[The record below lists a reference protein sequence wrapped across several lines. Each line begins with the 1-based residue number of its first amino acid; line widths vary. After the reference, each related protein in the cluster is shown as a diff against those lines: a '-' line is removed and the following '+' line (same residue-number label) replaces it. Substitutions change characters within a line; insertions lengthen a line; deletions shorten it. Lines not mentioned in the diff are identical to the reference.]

1 MKYEKWQHQTA
12 LFLGSQTISLFGSSL
27 VQYAIFW
34 YLTLETQSGVI
45 MTLSTIFGFLPTFFI
60 SPFAGVWAD
69 RYNRKRLIVLSD
81 GIIAL
86 STLVLI
92 LLFLAK
98 QRSIWILLATSAIRA
113 LGAGIQM
120 PAVGAILPQIAPE
133 KELTRINGLNGSI
146 QAVVMLVSPMI
157 SGALYQFAPMEG
169 IFLIDIVTAA
179 LAIAILVFFLKVPTH
194 EKASQEQVSNY
205 LQDMKLGFSY
215 IQNHTFIKRLFL
227 YFSLAFFMAAP
238 VSFLSPLQV
247 ARSFGDDVWRLT
259 AIEIA
264 FSIGMIGGGLW
275 IASWGGFKNRIHS
288 IAFAIGA
295 LGLCTFGMG
304 AYVAAVVAGAVGM
317 SLGIVLGVGRGGSGN
332 VEIRGAPLVLNVFG
346 LVGLVIPLLNA
357 PSMTLLQEK
366 VEEDFLGR
374 VFGVQSMVA
383 SAMMP
388 LGMLVFG
395 PLADRMAIEI
405 LMAVSG
411 VLLMVVAFFAIRDRV
426 LLEAGKP
433 EPSDTGKES
442 N

>member
-1 MKYEKWQHQTA
+1 MIKQMKYEKWQRQTA

-81 GIIAL
+81 GITAL
-86 STLVLI
+86 STLVLV
-92 LLFLAK
+92 LLFLAG

-113 LGAGIQM
+113 VGAGIQM
-120 PAVGAILPQIAPE
+120 PAVGAILPQIVPE

-169 IFLIDIVTAA
+169 IFMIDIVTAA
-179 LAIAILVFFLKVPTH
+179 LAIAIMVFLLKVPTH

-205 LQDMKLGFSY
+205 LEDMKLGFSY
-215 IQNHTFIKRLFL
+215 IQNHAFIKRLFL

-247 ARSFGDDVWRLT
+247 ARSFGEDVWRLT

-295 LGLCTFGMG
+295 MGLCTFGMG
-304 AYVAAVVAGAVGM
+304 VIPNFWIYLFLM
-317 SLGIVLGVGRGGSGN
+317 
-332 VEIRGAPLVLNVFG
+332 G

-374 VFGVQSMVA
+374 VFGVQSMV
-383 SAMMP
+383 SSSMMP
-388 LGMLVFG
+388 LGMLIFG

-411 VLLMVVAFFAIRDRV
+411 VFLMVVAFFAIRDRV

-433 EPSDTGKES
+433 EPSDIE
-442 N
+442 

>member
-1 MKYEKWQHQTA
+1 MINKMKYEKWQRQTA

-34 YLTLETQSGVI
+34 YLTLETKSGVI

-81 GIIAL
+81 GITAL
-86 STLVLI
+86 STLVLV
-92 LLFLAK
+92 LLFLAG

-113 LGAGIQM
+113 VGAGIQM
-120 PAVGAILPQIAPE
+120 PAVGAILPQIVLE

-194 EKASQEQVSNY
+194 AKASHEQVSNY
-205 LQDMKLGFSY
+205 LQDMKLGFRY
-215 IQNHTFIKRLFL
+215 IQNHAFIKRLFL
-227 YFSLAFFMAAP
+227 YFSLAFLMAAP

-247 ARSFGDDVWRLT
+247 ARSFGEDVWRLT

-295 LGLCTFGMG
+295 MGLCTFGMG
-304 AYVAAVVAGAVGM
+304 VIPNFWIYLFLM
-317 SLGIVLGVGRGGSGN
+317 
-332 VEIRGAPLVLNVFG
+332 G

-374 VFGVQSMVA
+374 VFGVQSMV
-383 SAMMP
+383 SSSMMP
-388 LGMLVFG
+388 LGMLIFG

-411 VLLMVVAFFAIRDRV
+411 VFLMVVAFFAIRDRV

-433 EPSDTGKES
+433 EPSDGE
-442 N
+442 

>member
-1 MKYEKWQHQTA
+1 MKYEKWQRQTA

-81 GIIAL
+81 GITAL
-86 STLVLI
+86 STLVLV
-92 LLFLAK
+92 LLFLAG

-113 LGAGIQM
+113 IGAGIQM
-120 PAVGAILPQIAPE
+120 PAVGAILPQIVPE

-169 IFLIDIVTAA
+169 IFMIDIVTAA
-179 LAIAILVFFLKVPTH
+179 LAIAIMVFLLKVPTH

-205 LQDMKLGFSY
+205 LQDMKLGFRY
-215 IQNHTFIKRLFL
+215 IQNHAFIKRLFL

-288 IAFAIGA
+288 IAAAIA
-295 LGLCTFGMG
+295 VMGLCTFGMG
-304 AYVAAVVAGAVGM
+304 VIPNFWIYLFLM
-317 SLGIVLGVGRGGSGN
+317 
-332 VEIRGAPLVLNVFG
+332 G
-346 LVGLVIPLLNA
+346 LVGLFIPLLNA

-395 PLADRMAIEI
+395 PLADRIAIEI

-411 VLLMVVAFFAIRDRV
+411 LFLMVVAFFAIRDRV

>member
-1 MKYEKWQHQTA
+1 MFKNRKYEKWQRQTA

-81 GIIAL
+81 GITAL
-86 STLVLI
+86 STLVLV
-92 LLFLAK
+92 LLFLAG

-113 LGAGIQM
+113 VGAGIQM
-120 PAVGAILPQIAPE
+120 PSVGAILPQIVPE

-179 LAIAILVFFLKVPTH
+179 LAIAILVFLLKVPTH
-194 EKASQEQVSNY
+194 EKASQEQVSDY
-205 LQDMKLGFSY
+205 WQDMKLGFRY

-247 ARSFGDDVWRLT
+247 ARSFGEDVWRLT

-275 IASWGGFKNRIHS
+275 IASWGGFRNRIHS
-288 IAFAIGA
+288 VAAAIAVM
-295 LGLCTFGMG
+295 GLCTFGMG
-304 AYVAAVVAGAVGM
+304 VIPDFWIYLFLM
-317 SLGIVLGVGRGGSGN
+317 
-332 VEIRGAPLVLNVFG
+332 G

-383 SAMMP
+383 SSMMP

-405 LMAVSG
+405 LMAISG

-426 LLEAGKP
+426 LLEAGRP
-433 EPSDTGKES
+433 DASNTGKE
-442 N
+442 

>member
-1 MKYEKWQHQTA
+1 MKYEKWQRQTA

-81 GIIAL
+81 GITAL
-86 STLVLI
+86 STLVLV
-92 LLFLAK
+92 LLFLAG

-113 LGAGIQM
+113 IGAGIQM
-120 PAVGAILPQIAPE
+120 PAVGAILPQIVPE

-169 IFLIDIVTAA
+169 IFMIDIVTAA
-179 LAIAILVFFLKVPTH
+179 LAIAIMVFLLKVPTH

-205 LQDMKLGFSY
+205 LQDMKLGFRY
-215 IQNHTFIKRLFL
+215 IQNHAFIKRLFL

-238 VSFLSPLQV
+238 VSFLSPLPV
-247 ARSFGDDVWRLT
+247 ARSVVEDVWRWT

-264 FSIGMIGGGLW
+264 FSLGMIGGGLW

-295 LGLCTFGMG
+295 MGLCTFGMG
-304 AYVAAVVAGAVGM
+304 VIPNFWIYLFLM
-317 SLGIVLGVGRGGSGN
+317 
-332 VEIRGAPLVLNVFG
+332 G

-383 SAMMP
+383 SSMMP
-388 LGMLVFG
+388 LGMLIFG

-411 VLLMVVAFFAIRDRV
+411 VFLMVVAFFAIRDRV

-433 EPSDTGKES
+433 EPSDTGKE
-442 N
+442 

>member
-1 MKYEKWQHQTA
+1 MIKQIKYEKWQRQTA

-86 STLVLI
+86 STLVLV
-92 LLFLAK
+92 LLFLAG

-120 PAVGAILPQIAPE
+120 PAVGAILPQIVPE

-215 IQNHTFIKRLFL
+215 IQNHTFITRLFL
-227 YFSLAFFMAAP
+227 YFFFFFFMAAP

-264 FSIGMIGGGLW
+264 FSIGMISGGLW

-288 IAFAIGA
+288 IAAAIA
-295 LGLCTFGMG
+295 VMGLCSFGMG
-304 AYVAAVVAGAVGM
+304 VIPNFWIYLFLM
-317 SLGIVLGVGRGGSGN
+317 
-332 VEIRGAPLVLNVFG
+332 G
-346 LVGLVIPLLNA
+346 LVGLFIPLLNA

-411 VLLMVVAFFAIRDRV
+411 LFLMVVAFFAIRDRV

>member
-1 MKYEKWQHQTA
+1 MKYEKWQRQTA

-81 GIIAL
+81 GITAL
-86 STLVLI
+86 STLVLV
-92 LLFLAK
+92 LLFLAG

-113 LGAGIQM
+113 IGAGIQM
-120 PAVGAILPQIAPE
+120 PAVGAILPQIVPE

-169 IFLIDIVTAA
+169 IFMIDIVTAA
-179 LAIAILVFFLKVPTH
+179 LAIAIMVFLLKVPTH

-205 LQDMKLGFSY
+205 LQDMKLGFRY
-215 IQNHTFIKRLFL
+215 IQNHAFIKRLFL
-227 YFSLAFFMAAP
+227 YFSLAFLIAAP

-247 ARSFGDDVWRLT
+247 ARSFGEDVWRLT

-295 LGLCTFGMG
+295 MGLCTFGMG
-304 AYVAAVVAGAVGM
+304 VIPNFWIYLFLM
-317 SLGIVLGVGRGGSGN
+317 
-332 VEIRGAPLVLNVFG
+332 G

-383 SAMMP
+383 SSMMP
-388 LGMLVFG
+388 LGMLIFG

-411 VLLMVVAFFAIRDRV
+411 VFLMVVAFFAIRDRV

-433 EPSDTGKES
+433 EASDTGKE
-442 N
+442 

>member
-1 MKYEKWQHQTA
+1 MIPNEGERSHFGDTSPCPQQGSESSVIKNMKYEKWQRQTA

-81 GIIAL
+81 GITAL
-86 STLVLI
+86 STLVLV
-92 LLFLAK
+92 LLFLAG

-113 LGAGIQM
+113 IGAGIQM
-120 PAVGAILPQIAPE
+120 PAVGAILPQIVPE

-169 IFLIDIVTAA
+169 IFMIDIVTAA
-179 LAIAILVFFLKVPTH
+179 LAIAIMVFLLKVPTH

-205 LQDMKLGFSY
+205 LQDMKLGFRY
-215 IQNHTFIKRLFL
+215 IQNHAFIKRLFL

-295 LGLCTFGMG
+295 MGLCTFGMG
-304 AYVAAVVAGAVGM
+304 VIPNFWIYLFLM
-317 SLGIVLGVGRGGSGN
+317 
-332 VEIRGAPLVLNVFG
+332 G

-383 SAMMP
+383 SSMMP
-388 LGMLVFG
+388 LGMLIFG

-411 VLLMVVAFFAIRDRV
+411 VFLMVVAFFAIRDRV

-433 EPSDTGKES
+433 EPSDTGKE
-442 N
+442 

>member
-1 MKYEKWQHQTA
+1 MIKNMKYEKWQRQTA

-81 GIIAL
+81 GITAL
-86 STLVLI
+86 STLVLV
-92 LLFLAK
+92 LLFLAG

-113 LGAGIQM
+113 IGAGIQM
-120 PAVGAILPQIAPE
+120 PAVGAILPQIVPE

-169 IFLIDIVTAA
+169 IFMIDIVTAA
-179 LAIAILVFFLKVPTH
+179 LAIAIMVFLLKVPTH

-205 LQDMKLGFSY
+205 LQDMKLGFRY
-215 IQNHTFIKRLFL
+215 IQNHAFIKRLFL

-295 LGLCTFGMG
+295 MGLCTFGMG
-304 AYVAAVVAGAVGM
+304 VIPNFWIYLFLM
-317 SLGIVLGVGRGGSGN
+317 
-332 VEIRGAPLVLNVFG
+332 G

-383 SAMMP
+383 SSMMP
-388 LGMLVFG
+388 LGMLIFG

-411 VLLMVVAFFAIRDRV
+411 VFLMVVAFFAIRDRV

-433 EPSDTGKES
+433 EPSDTGKE
-442 N
+442 

>member
-1 MKYEKWQHQTA
+1 MMIKKMRYEKWQRQTA

-34 YLTLETQSGVI
+34 YLTLETKSGFI
-45 MTLSTIFGFLPTFFI
+45 MTLSTLFGFLPTFFI

-81 GIIAL
+81 GITAL
-86 STLVLI
+86 STLVLF
-92 LLFLAK
+92 LLFLAGR
-98 QRSIWILLATSAIRA
+98 RSIWILLATSAIRA
-113 LGAGIQM
+113 FGAGIQM
-120 PAVGAILPQIAPE
+120 PAVGAILPQIVPE

-179 LAIAILVFFLKVPTH
+179 LAIAILVLLLQVPTH
-194 EKASQEQVSNY
+194 EKASQEQVSAY
-205 LQDMKLGFSY
+205 LQDMRLGFRY
-215 IQNHTFIKRLFL
+215 IQNHAFIKRLFL

-247 ARSFGDDVWRLT
+247 ARSFGDEVWRLT

-288 IAFAIGA
+288 IAAAIA
-295 LGLCTFGMG
+295 VMGLCTFGMG
-304 AYVAAVVAGAVGM
+304 VIPDFWIYLFLMA
-317 SLGIVLGVGRGGSGN
+317 I
-332 VEIRGAPLVLNVFG
+332 
-346 LVGLVIPLLNA
+346 VGLFIPLLNA

-383 SAMMP
+383 SSMMP
-388 LGMLVFG
+388 LGMLIFG

-411 VLLMVVAFFAIRDRV
+411 VLLMVVAFFAFRDSV

-433 EPSDTGKES
+433 EESDKQR
-442 N
+442 

>member
-1 MKYEKWQHQTA
+1 MFKNRKYEKWQRQTA

-86 STLVLI
+86 STLVLV
-92 LLFLAK
+92 LLFLAG
-98 QRSIWILLATSAIRA
+98 QSSIGIVLATSAIRA
-113 LGAGIQM
+113 VGAGIQM
-120 PAVGAILPQIAPE
+120 PAVGAILPQIVPE

-179 LAIAILVFFLKVPTH
+179 LAIAILVFLLKVPTH
-194 EKASQEQVSNY
+194 EKASQEQVSDY
-205 LQDMKLGFSY
+205 WQDMKIGFRY

-247 ARSFGDDVWRLT
+247 ARSFGEDVWRLT

-288 IAFAIGA
+288 VAAAIAVM
-295 LGLCTFGMG
+295 GLCTFGMG
-304 AYVAAVVAGAVGM
+304 VIPDFWIYLFLM
-317 SLGIVLGVGRGGSGN
+317 
-332 VEIRGAPLVLNVFG
+332 G

-383 SAMMP
+383 SSMMP

-405 LMAVSG
+405 LMAISG

-433 EPSDTGKES
+433 ETSDTGKE
-442 N
+442 

>member
-1 MKYEKWQHQTA
+1 MIKKMRYEKWQRQTA

-34 YLTLETQSGVI
+34 YLTLETKSGFI
-45 MTLSTIFGFLPTFFI
+45 MTLSTLFGFLPTFFI

-81 GIIAL
+81 GITAL
-86 STLVLI
+86 STLVLF
-92 LLFLAK
+92 LLFLAGR
-98 QRSIWILLATSAIRA
+98 RSIWILLATSAIRA
-113 LGAGIQM
+113 FGAGIQM
-120 PAVGAILPQIAPE
+120 PAVGAILPQIVPE

-179 LAIAILVFFLKVPTH
+179 LAIAILVLLLQVPTH
-194 EKASQEQVSNY
+194 EKASQEQVSAY
-205 LQDMKLGFSY
+205 LQDMRLGFRY
-215 IQNHTFIKRLFL
+215 IQNHAFIKRLFL

-247 ARSFGDDVWRLT
+247 ARSFGDEVWRLT

-288 IAFAIGA
+288 IAAAIA
-295 LGLCTFGMG
+295 VMGLCTFGMG
-304 AYVAAVVAGAVGM
+304 VIPDFWIYLFLMA
-317 SLGIVLGVGRGGSGN
+317 I
-332 VEIRGAPLVLNVFG
+332 
-346 LVGLVIPLLNA
+346 VGLFIPLLNA

-383 SAMMP
+383 SSMMP
-388 LGMLVFG
+388 LGMLIFG

-411 VLLMVVAFFAIRDRV
+411 VLLMVVAFFAFRDSV

-433 EPSDTGKES
+433 EESDKQR
-442 N
+442 

>member
-1 MKYEKWQHQTA
+1 MIKQMKYEKWQRQTA

-81 GIIAL
+81 GITAL
-86 STLVLI
+86 STLVLV
-92 LLFLAK
+92 LLFLAG

-113 LGAGIQM
+113 VGAGIQM
-120 PAVGAILPQIAPE
+120 PAVGAILPQIVPE
-133 KELTRINGLNGSI
+133 KELTRINGLNGSV
-146 QAVVMLVSPMI
+146 QAVIMLISPMI

-169 IFLIDIVTAA
+169 IFMIDIVTAA
-179 LAIAILVFFLKVPTH
+179 LAIAIMVIFLKVPTH
-194 EKASQEQVSNY
+194 EKASKEQVSNY
-205 LQDMKLGFSY
+205 LEDMKLGFSY
-215 IQNHTFIKRLFL
+215 IQNHAFIKRLFL
-227 YFSLAFFMAAP
+227 YFSVAFLMAAP

-247 ARSFGDDVWRLT
+247 ARSFGEDVWRLT

-295 LGLCTFGMG
+295 MGLCTFGMG
-304 AYVAAVVAGAVGM
+304 VIPNFWIYLFLM
-317 SLGIVLGVGRGGSGN
+317 
-332 VEIRGAPLVLNVFG
+332 G

-383 SAMMP
+383 SSMMP
-388 LGMLVFG
+388 LGMLIFG

-433 EPSDTGKES
+433 EASDIGKE
-442 N
+442 

>member
-1 MKYEKWQHQTA
+1 MKYEKWQRQTA

-81 GIIAL
+81 GITAL
-86 STLVLI
+86 STLVLV
-92 LLFLAK
+92 LLFLAG

-113 LGAGIQM
+113 IGAGIQM
-120 PAVGAILPQIAPE
+120 PAVGAILPQIVPE

-169 IFLIDIVTAA
+169 IFMIDIVTAA
-179 LAIAILVFFLKVPTH
+179 LAIAIMVFLLKVPTH

-205 LQDMKLGFSY
+205 LQDMKLGFRY
-215 IQNHTFIKRLFL
+215 IQNHAFIKRLFL
-227 YFSLAFFMAAP
+227 YFSLAFLIAAP

-295 LGLCTFGMG
+295 MGLCTFGMG
-304 AYVAAVVAGAVGM
+304 VIPNFWIYLFLM
-317 SLGIVLGVGRGGSGN
+317 
-332 VEIRGAPLVLNVFG
+332 G

-383 SAMMP
+383 SSMMP
-388 LGMLVFG
+388 LGMLIFG

-411 VLLMVVAFFAIRDRV
+411 VFLMVVAFFAIRDRV

-433 EPSDTGKES
+433 EPSDTGKE
-442 N
+442 

>member
-1 MKYEKWQHQTA
+1 MIKNMKYEKWQRQTA

-81 GIIAL
+81 GITAL
-86 STLVLI
+86 STLVLV
-92 LLFLAK
+92 LLFLAG

-113 LGAGIQM
+113 IGAGIQM
-120 PAVGAILPQIAPE
+120 PAVGAILPQIVPE

-169 IFLIDIVTAA
+169 IFMIDIVTAA
-179 LAIAILVFFLKVPTH
+179 LAIAILVFLLKVPTH

-205 LQDMKLGFSY
+205 LQDMKLGFRY
-215 IQNHTFIKRLFL
+215 IQNHAFIKRLFL

-295 LGLCTFGMG
+295 MGLCTFGMG
-304 AYVAAVVAGAVGM
+304 VIPNFWIYLFLM
-317 SLGIVLGVGRGGSGN
+317 
-332 VEIRGAPLVLNVFG
+332 G

-357 PSMTLLQEK
+357 PSMTLLQDK

-383 SAMMP
+383 SSMMP
-388 LGMLVFG
+388 LGMLIFG

-411 VLLMVVAFFAIRDRV
+411 VFLMVVAFFAIRDRV

-433 EPSDTGKES
+433 EPSDTGKE
-442 N
+442 

>member
-1 MKYEKWQHQTA
+1 MIKQMKYEKWQRQTA

-81 GIIAL
+81 GITAL
-86 STLVLI
+86 STLVLV
-92 LLFLAK
+92 LLFLAG

-113 LGAGIQM
+113 VGAGIQM
-120 PAVGAILPQIAPE
+120 PAVGAILPQIVPE
-133 KELTRINGLNGSI
+133 KELTRINGLNGSV
-146 QAVVMLVSPMI
+146 QAVVMLISPMI

-169 IFLIDIVTAA
+169 IFMIDIVTAA
-179 LAIAILVFFLKVPTH
+179 LAIAIMVFLLKVPTH

-205 LQDMKLGFSY
+205 LEDMKLGFSY
-215 IQNHTFIKRLFL
+215 IQNHAFIKRLFL
-227 YFSLAFFMAAP
+227 YFSLAFLMAAP

-247 ARSFGDDVWRLT
+247 ARSFGEDVWRLT

-264 FSIGMIGGGLW
+264 FSIGMISGGLW

-295 LGLCTFGMG
+295 MGLCTFGMG
-304 AYVAAVVAGAVGM
+304 VIPNFWIYLFLM
-317 SLGIVLGVGRGGSGN
+317 
-332 VEIRGAPLVLNVFG
+332 G

-383 SAMMP
+383 SSMMP
-388 LGMLVFG
+388 LGMLIFG

-411 VLLMVVAFFAIRDRV
+411 VFLMVVAFFAIRDRV

-433 EPSDTGKES
+433 EPLDGE
-442 N
+442 

>member
-1 MKYEKWQHQTA
+1 MKYEKWQRQTA

-81 GIIAL
+81 GITAL
-86 STLVLI
+86 STLVLV
-92 LLFLAK
+92 LLFLAG

-113 LGAGIQM
+113 VGAGIQM
-120 PAVGAILPQIAPE
+120 PAVGAILPQIVPE
-133 KELTRINGLNGSI
+133 KELTRINGLNGSV
-146 QAVVMLVSPMI
+146 QAVVMLISPMI

-169 IFLIDIVTAA
+169 IFMIDIVTAA
-179 LAIAILVFFLKVPTH
+179 LAIAIMVFLLKVPTH

-205 LQDMKLGFSY
+205 LEDMKLGFSY
-215 IQNHTFIKRLFL
+215 IQNHAFIKRLFL
-227 YFSLAFFMAAP
+227 YFSLAFLMAAP

-247 ARSFGDDVWRLT
+247 ARSFGEDVWRLT

-295 LGLCTFGMG
+295 MGLCTFGMG
-304 AYVAAVVAGAVGM
+304 VIPNFWIYLFLM
-317 SLGIVLGVGRGGSGN
+317 
-332 VEIRGAPLVLNVFG
+332 G

-383 SAMMP
+383 SSMMP
-388 LGMLVFG
+388 LGMLIFG

-411 VLLMVVAFFAIRDRV
+411 VFLMVVAFFAIRDRV

-433 EPSDTGKES
+433 EPLDGE
-442 N
+442 

>member
-1 MKYEKWQHQTA
+1 MKYEKWQRQTA

-81 GIIAL
+81 GITAL
-86 STLVLI
+86 STLVLV
-92 LLFLAK
+92 LLFLAG

-113 LGAGIQM
+113 IGAGIQM
-120 PAVGAILPQIAPE
+120 PAVGAILPQIVPE

-169 IFLIDIVTAA
+169 IFMIDIVTAA
-179 LAIAILVFFLKVPTH
+179 LAIAIMVFLLKVPTH

-205 LQDMKLGFSY
+205 LQDMKLGFRY
-215 IQNHTFIKRLFL
+215 IQNHAFIKRLFL

-295 LGLCTFGMG
+295 MGLCTFGMG
-304 AYVAAVVAGAVGM
+304 VIPNFWIYLFLM
-317 SLGIVLGVGRGGSGN
+317 
-332 VEIRGAPLVLNVFG
+332 G

-383 SAMMP
+383 SSMMP
-388 LGMLVFG
+388 LGMLIFG

-411 VLLMVVAFFAIRDRV
+411 VFLMVVAFFAIRDRV

-433 EPSDTGKES
+433 EPSNTGKE
-442 N
+442 

>member
-1 MKYEKWQHQTA
+1 MKYEKWQRQTA

-81 GIIAL
+81 GITAL
-86 STLVLI
+86 STLVLV
-92 LLFLAK
+92 LLFLAG

-113 LGAGIQM
+113 IGAGIQM
-120 PAVGAILPQIAPE
+120 PAVGAILPQIVPE

-157 SGALYQFAPMEG
+157 SGALYQFAPMISGALYQFAPMEG
-169 IFLIDIVTAA
+169 IFMIDIVTAA
-179 LAIAILVFFLKVPTH
+179 LAIAIMVFLLKVPTH

-205 LQDMKLGFSY
+205 LQDMKLGFRY
-215 IQNHTFIKRLFL
+215 IQNHAFIKRLFL

-295 LGLCTFGMG
+295 MGLCTFGMG
-304 AYVAAVVAGAVGM
+304 VIPNFWIYLFLM
-317 SLGIVLGVGRGGSGN
+317 
-332 VEIRGAPLVLNVFG
+332 G

-383 SAMMP
+383 SSMMP
-388 LGMLVFG
+388 LGMLIFG

-411 VLLMVVAFFAIRDRV
+411 VFLMVVAFFAIRDRV

-433 EPSDTGKES
+433 EPSDTGKE
-442 N
+442 

>member
-1 MKYEKWQHQTA
+1 MIKNMKYEKWQRQTA

-81 GIIAL
+81 GITAL
-86 STLVLI
+86 STLVLV
-92 LLFLAK
+92 LLFLAG

-113 LGAGIQM
+113 IGAGIQM
-120 PAVGAILPQIAPE
+120 PAVGAILPQIVPE

-169 IFLIDIVTAA
+169 IFMIDIVTAA
-179 LAIAILVFFLKVPTH
+179 LAIAIMVFLLKVPTH

-205 LQDMKLGFSY
+205 LQDMKLGFRY
-215 IQNHTFIKRLFL
+215 IQNHAFIKRLFL
-227 YFSLAFFMAAP
+227 YFSLAFLIAAP

-295 LGLCTFGMG
+295 MGLCTFGMG
-304 AYVAAVVAGAVGM
+304 VIPNFWIYLFLM
-317 SLGIVLGVGRGGSGN
+317 
-332 VEIRGAPLVLNVFG
+332 G

-383 SAMMP
+383 SSMMP
-388 LGMLVFG
+388 LGMLIFG

-411 VLLMVVAFFAIRDRV
+411 VFLMVVAFFAIRDRV

-433 EPSDTGKES
+433 EPSDTGKE
-442 N
+442 

>member
-1 MKYEKWQHQTA
+1 MIKQIKYEKWQRQTA

-86 STLVLI
+86 STLVLV
-92 LLFLAK
+92 LLFLAG

-169 IFLIDIVTAA
+169 IFMIDIVTAA
-179 LAIAILVFFLKVPTH
+179 LAIAIMVFLLKVPTH

-205 LQDMKLGFSY
+205 LQDMKLGFRY
-215 IQNHTFIKRLFL
+215 IQNHDFIKRLFL

-247 ARSFGDDVWRLT
+247 ARSFGEDVWRLT

-295 LGLCTFGMG
+295 MGLCTFGMG
-304 AYVAAVVAGAVGM
+304 VIPNFWIYLFLM
-317 SLGIVLGVGRGGSGN
+317 
-332 VEIRGAPLVLNVFG
+332 G

-383 SAMMP
+383 SSMMP
-388 LGMLVFG
+388 LGMLIFG

-433 EPSDTGKES
+433 GASDTGKE
-442 N
+442 

>member
-1 MKYEKWQHQTA
+1 MKYEKWQRQTA

-81 GIIAL
+81 GITAL
-86 STLVLI
+86 STLVLV
-92 LLFLAK
+92 LLFLAG

-113 LGAGIQM
+113 IGAGIQM
-120 PAVGAILPQIAPE
+120 PAVGAILPQIVPE
-133 KELTRINGLNGSI
+133 KELTRINGLNGSV
-146 QAVVMLVSPMI
+146 QAVIMLISPMI

-169 IFLIDIVTAA
+169 IFMIDIVTAA
-179 LAIAILVFFLKVPTH
+179 LAIAIMVFLLKVPTH

-205 LQDMKLGFSY
+205 LQDMKLGFRY
-215 IQNHTFIKRLFL
+215 IQNHAFIKRLFL

-295 LGLCTFGMG
+295 MGLCTFGMG
-304 AYVAAVVAGAVGM
+304 VIPNFWIYLFLM
-317 SLGIVLGVGRGGSGN
+317 
-332 VEIRGAPLVLNVFG
+332 G

-383 SAMMP
+383 SSMMP
-388 LGMLVFG
+388 LGMLIFG

-411 VLLMVVAFFAIRDRV
+411 VFLMVVAFFAIRDRV

-433 EPSDTGKES
+433 EPSDTGKE
-442 N
+442 

>member
-1 MKYEKWQHQTA
+1 MIKNMKYEKWQRQTA

-81 GIIAL
+81 GITAL
-86 STLVLI
+86 STLVLV
-92 LLFLAK
+92 LLFLAG

-113 LGAGIQM
+113 IGAGIQM
-120 PAVGAILPQIAPE
+120 PAVGAILPQIVPE

-169 IFLIDIVTAA
+169 IFMIDIVTAA
-179 LAIAILVFFLKVPTH
+179 LAIAIMVFLLKVPTH

-205 LQDMKLGFSY
+205 LQDMKLGFRY
-215 IQNHTFIKRLFL
+215 IQNHAFIKRLFL

-295 LGLCTFGMG
+295 MGLCTFGMG
-304 AYVAAVVAGAVGM
+304 VIPNFWIYLFLM
-317 SLGIVLGVGRGGSGN
+317 
-332 VEIRGAPLVLNVFG
+332 G

-383 SAMMP
+383 SSMMP
-388 LGMLVFG
+388 LGMLIFG

-411 VLLMVVAFFAIRDRV
+411 VFLMVVAFFAISDRV

-433 EPSDTGKES
+433 EPSDTGKE
-442 N
+442 

>member
-1 MKYEKWQHQTA
+1 MVKNMEYEKWQRQTA

-34 YLTLETQSGVI
+34 YLTLETKSGVI

-69 RYNRKRLIVLSD
+69 RYNRKRLIILSD
-81 GIIAL
+81 GITAL
-86 STLVLI
+86 STLVLV
-92 LLFLAK
+92 LLFLAG

-113 LGAGIQM
+113 VGAGIQM
-120 PAVGAILPQIAPE
+120 PAVGAILPQIVPE

-194 EKASQEQVSNY
+194 EKASHEQVSNY
-205 LQDMKLGFSY
+205 LQDMKLGFRY
-215 IQNHTFIKRLFL
+215 IQNHAFIKRLFL
-227 YFSLAFFMAAP
+227 YFSLAFLMAAP

-247 ARSFGDDVWRLT
+247 ARSFGEDVWRLT

-288 IAFAIGA
+288 IASAIGA
-295 LGLCTFGMG
+295 MGLCTFGMG
-304 AYVAAVVAGAVGM
+304 VIPNFWIYLFLM
-317 SLGIVLGVGRGGSGN
+317 
-332 VEIRGAPLVLNVFG
+332 G

-374 VFGVQSMVA
+374 VFGVQSMV
-383 SAMMP
+383 SSSMMP
-388 LGMLVFG
+388 LGMLIFG

-411 VLLMVVAFFAIRDRV
+411 VLLMVVAFFAIRDRI

>member
-1 MKYEKWQHQTA
+1 MKN
-12 LFLGSQTISLFGSSL
+12 GSVKLRSFWAARRFPLFGSSL

-34 YLTLETQSGVI
+34 YLTLETKSGFI
-45 MTLSTIFGFLPTFFI
+45 MTLSTLFGFLPTFFI

-81 GIIAL
+81 GITAL
-86 STLVLI
+86 STLVLF
-92 LLFLAK
+92 LLFLAGR
-98 QRSIWILLATSAIRA
+98 RSIWILLATSAIRA
-113 LGAGIQM
+113 FGAGIQM
-120 PAVGAILPQIAPE
+120 PAVGAILPQIVPE

-179 LAIAILVFFLKVPTH
+179 LAIAILVLLLQVPTH
-194 EKASQEQVSNY
+194 EKASQEQVSAY
-205 LQDMKLGFSY
+205 LQDMRLGFRY
-215 IQNHTFIKRLFL
+215 IQNHAFIKRLFL

-247 ARSFGDDVWRLT
+247 ARSFGDEVWRLT

-288 IAFAIGA
+288 IAAAIA
-295 LGLCTFGMG
+295 VMGLCTFGMG
-304 AYVAAVVAGAVGM
+304 VIPDFWIYLFLMA
-317 SLGIVLGVGRGGSGN
+317 I
-332 VEIRGAPLVLNVFG
+332 
-346 LVGLVIPLLNA
+346 VGLFIPLLNA

-383 SAMMP
+383 SSMMP
-388 LGMLVFG
+388 LGMLIFG

-411 VLLMVVAFFAIRDRV
+411 VLLMVVAFFAFRDSV

-433 EPSDTGKES
+433 EESDKQR
-442 N
+442 

>member
-1 MKYEKWQHQTA
+1 MSKNMKYEKWQRQTA

-86 STLVLI
+86 STLVLV
-92 LLFLAK
+92 LLFLAG

-120 PAVGAILPQIAPE
+120 PAVGAILPQIVPE

-179 LAIAILVFFLKVPTH
+179 LAIAILVFLLNVPTH

-205 LQDMKLGFSY
+205 LQDLQLGFRY
-215 IQNHTFIKRLFL
+215 IQSHTFIKRLFL

-275 IASWGGFKNRIHS
+275 IASWGGFKNRIYS

-295 LGLCTFGMG
+295 MGLCTFGMG
-304 AYVAAVVAGAVGM
+304 VIPNFWIYLFLM
-317 SLGIVLGVGRGGSGN
+317 
-332 VEIRGAPLVLNVFG
+332 G

-383 SAMMP
+383 SSMMP
-388 LGMLVFG
+388 LGMLIFG

-411 VLLMVVAFFAIRDRV
+411 VFLMVVAFFAIRDRV

-433 EPSDTGKES
+433 EASDTGKE
-442 N
+442 

>member
-1 MKYEKWQHQTA
+1 MKYEKWQRQTA

-81 GIIAL
+81 GITAL
-86 STLVLI
+86 STLVLV
-92 LLFLAK
+92 LLFLAG

-113 LGAGIQM
+113 VGAGIQM
-120 PAVGAILPQIAPE
+120 PAVGAILPQIVPE

-169 IFLIDIVTAA
+169 IFMIDIVTAA
-179 LAIAILVFFLKVPTH
+179 LAIAIMVFLLKVPTH

-205 LQDMKLGFSY
+205 LEDMKLGFSY
-215 IQNHTFIKRLFL
+215 IQNHAFIKRLFL

-247 ARSFGDDVWRLT
+247 ARSFGEDVWRLT

-295 LGLCTFGMG
+295 MGLCTFGMG
-304 AYVAAVVAGAVGM
+304 VIPNFWIYLFLM
-317 SLGIVLGVGRGGSGN
+317 
-332 VEIRGAPLVLNVFG
+332 G

-374 VFGVQSMVA
+374 VFGVQSMV
-383 SAMMP
+383 SSSMMP
-388 LGMLVFG
+388 LGMLIFG

-411 VLLMVVAFFAIRDRV
+411 VFLMVVAFFAIRDRV

-433 EPSDTGKES
+433 EPSDIE
-442 N
+442 

>member
-1 MKYEKWQHQTA
+1 MKYEKWQRQTA

-81 GIIAL
+81 GITAL
-86 STLVLI
+86 STLVLV
-92 LLFLAK
+92 LLFLAG

-113 LGAGIQM
+113 IGAGIQM
-120 PAVGAILPQIAPE
+120 PAVGAILPQIVPE

-169 IFLIDIVTAA
+169 IFMIDIVTAA
-179 LAIAILVFFLKVPTH
+179 LAIAIMVFLLKVPTH

-205 LQDMKLGFSY
+205 LQDMKLGFRY
-215 IQNHTFIKRLFL
+215 IQNHAFIKRLFL
-227 YFSLAFFMAAP
+227 YFSLAFLMAAP

-264 FSIGMIGGGLW
+264 FFIGMIGGGLW

-295 LGLCTFGMG
+295 MGLCTFGMG
-304 AYVAAVVAGAVGM
+304 VIPNFWIYLFLM
-317 SLGIVLGVGRGGSGN
+317 
-332 VEIRGAPLVLNVFG
+332 G

-366 VEEDFLGR
+366 IEEDFLGR
-374 VFGVQSMVA
+374 VFGVQSMV
-383 SAMMP
+383 SSSMMP
-388 LGMLVFG
+388 LGMLIFG

-411 VLLMVVAFFAIRDRV
+411 ALLMVVAFFAIRDRV

-433 EPSDTGKES
+433 EPSNTGKE
-442 N
+442 

>member
-1 MKYEKWQHQTA
+1 MMIKKMRYEKWQRQTA

-34 YLTLETQSGVI
+34 YLTLETKSGFI
-45 MTLSTIFGFLPTFFI
+45 MTLSTLFGFLPTFFI

-81 GIIAL
+81 GITAL
-86 STLVLI
+86 STLVLF
-92 LLFLAK
+92 LLFLAGR
-98 QRSIWILLATSAIRA
+98 RSIWILLATSAIRA
-113 LGAGIQM
+113 FGAGIQM
-120 PAVGAILPQIAPE
+120 PAVGAILPQIVPE

-179 LAIAILVFFLKVPTH
+179 LAIAILVLLLQVPTH
-194 EKASQEQVSNY
+194 EKASQEQVSAY
-205 LQDMKLGFSY
+205 LQDMRLGFRY
-215 IQNHTFIKRLFL
+215 IQNHAFIKRLFL

-247 ARSFGDDVWRLT
+247 ARSFGDEVWRLT

-288 IAFAIGA
+288 IAAAIA
-295 LGLCTFGMG
+295 VMGLCTFGMG
-304 AYVAAVVAGAVGM
+304 VIPDFWIYLFLMA
-317 SLGIVLGVGRGGSGN
+317 I
-332 VEIRGAPLVLNVFG
+332 
-346 LVGLVIPLLNA
+346 VGLFIPLLNA

-383 SAMMP
+383 SSMMP

-411 VLLMVVAFFAIRDRV
+411 VLLMVVAFFAFRDSV

-433 EPSDTGKES
+433 EESDKQR
-442 N
+442 

>member
-1 MKYEKWQHQTA
+1 MIKNMKYEKWQRQTA

-81 GIIAL
+81 GITAL
-86 STLVLI
+86 STLVLV
-92 LLFLAK
+92 LLFLAG

-113 LGAGIQM
+113 VGAGIQM
-120 PAVGAILPQIAPE
+120 PAVGAILPQIVPE

-169 IFLIDIVTAA
+169 IFMIDIVTAA
-179 LAIAILVFFLKVPTH
+179 LAIAIMVFLLKVPTH

-205 LQDMKLGFSY
+205 LQDMKLGFRY
-215 IQNHTFIKRLFL
+215 IQNHAFIKRLFL

-295 LGLCTFGMG
+295 MGLCTFGMG
-304 AYVAAVVAGAVGM
+304 VIPNFWIYLFLM
-317 SLGIVLGVGRGGSGN
+317 
-332 VEIRGAPLVLNVFG
+332 G

-383 SAMMP
+383 SSMMP
-388 LGMLVFG
+388 LGMLIFG

-411 VLLMVVAFFAIRDRV
+411 VFLMVVAFFAIRDRV

-433 EPSDTGKES
+433 EPSDTGKE
-442 N
+442 

>member
-1 MKYEKWQHQTA
+1 MIKQIKYEKWQRQTA

-86 STLVLI
+86 STLVLV
-92 LLFLAK
+92 LLFLAG

-120 PAVGAILPQIAPE
+120 PAVGAILPQIVPE

-179 LAIAILVFFLKVPTH
+179 LAIAILVFLLNVPTH

-288 IAFAIGA
+288 IAAAIA
-295 LGLCTFGMG
+295 VMGLCSFGMG
-304 AYVAAVVAGAVGM
+304 VIPNFWIYLFLM
-317 SLGIVLGVGRGGSGN
+317 
-332 VEIRGAPLVLNVFG
+332 G
-346 LVGLVIPLLNA
+346 LVGLFIPLLNA

-388 LGMLVFG
+388 LGMLIFG

-411 VLLMVVAFFAIRDRV
+411 LFLMVVAFFAIRDRV

>member
-1 MKYEKWQHQTA
+1 MKYEKWQRQTA

-81 GIIAL
+81 GITAL
-86 STLVLI
+86 STLVLV
-92 LLFLAK
+92 LLFLAG

-113 LGAGIQM
+113 IGAGIQM
-120 PAVGAILPQIAPE
+120 PAVGAILPQIVPE

-169 IFLIDIVTAA
+169 IFMIDIVTAA
-179 LAIAILVFFLKVPTH
+179 LAIAIMVFLLKVPTH

-205 LQDMKLGFSY
+205 LQDMKLGFRY
-215 IQNHTFIKRLFL
+215 IQNHDFIKRLFL

-295 LGLCTFGMG
+295 MGLCTFGMG
-304 AYVAAVVAGAVGM
+304 VIPNFWIYLFLM
-317 SLGIVLGVGRGGSGN
+317 
-332 VEIRGAPLVLNVFG
+332 G

-383 SAMMP
+383 SSMMP
-388 LGMLVFG
+388 LGMLIFG

-411 VLLMVVAFFAIRDRV
+411 VFLMVVAFFAIRDRV

-433 EPSDTGKES
+433 EPSDTGKE
-442 N
+442 

>member
-1 MKYEKWQHQTA
+1 MSKHMKYEKWQRQTA

-81 GIIAL
+81 GITAI
-86 STLVLI
+86 STLVLV
-92 LLFLAK
+92 LLFLAG

-113 LGAGIQM
+113 VGAGIQM
-120 PAVGAILPQIAPE
+120 PAVGAILPQIVPE

-179 LAIAILVFFLKVPTH
+179 LAIAILVFLLKVPTH

-205 LQDMKLGFSY
+205 LQDMKLGFRY
-215 IQNHTFIKRLFL
+215 IQNHAFIKRLFL

-247 ARSFGDDVWRLT
+247 ARSFGEDVWRLT

-288 IAFAIGA
+288 IAAAIA
-295 LGLCTFGMG
+295 VMGLSTFGMG
-304 AYVAAVVAGAVGM
+304 VIPDFWIYLFLM
-317 SLGIVLGVGRGGSGN
+317 
-332 VEIRGAPLVLNVFG
+332 G
-346 LVGLVIPLLNA
+346 LVGLFIPLLNA

-383 SAMMP
+383 SSMMP

-411 VLLMVVAFFAIRDRV
+411 VFLMVVAFFAIRDRV

-433 EPSDTGKES
+433 EDSDKQG
-442 N
+442 

>member
-1 MKYEKWQHQTA
+1 MIKNMKYEKWQRQTA

-81 GIIAL
+81 GITAL
-86 STLVLI
+86 STLVLV
-92 LLFLAK
+92 LLFLAG

-113 LGAGIQM
+113 VGAGIQM
-120 PAVGAILPQIAPE
+120 PAVGAILPQIVPE

-169 IFLIDIVTAA
+169 IFMIDIVTAA
-179 LAIAILVFFLKVPTH
+179 LAIAIMVFLLKVPTH

-205 LQDMKLGFSY
+205 LQDMKLGFRY
-215 IQNHTFIKRLFL
+215 IQNHAFIKRLFL

-295 LGLCTFGMG
+295 MGLCTFGMG
-304 AYVAAVVAGAVGM
+304 VIPNFWIYLFLM
-317 SLGIVLGVGRGGSGN
+317 
-332 VEIRGAPLVLNVFG
+332 G

-383 SAMMP
+383 SSMMP
-388 LGMLVFG
+388 LGMLIFG

-411 VLLMVVAFFAIRDRV
+411 LFLMVVAFFAIRDRV

-433 EPSDTGKES
+433 EPSNTGKE
-442 N
+442 

>member
-1 MKYEKWQHQTA
+1 MKYEKWQRQTA

-34 YLTLETQSGVI
+34 YLTLETKSGAI
-45 MTLSTIFGFLPTFFI
+45 MTLSTLFGFLPTFFI

-81 GIIAL
+81 GITAL
-86 STLVLI
+86 STLVLV
-92 LLFLAK
+92 LLFLAG

-120 PAVGAILPQIAPE
+120 PAVGAILPQIVPE

-169 IFLIDIVTAA
+169 IFMIDIVTAA
-179 LAIAILVFFLKVPTH
+179 LAIAILVFLLKVPTH

-205 LQDMKLGFSY
+205 LQDMKSGFRY
-215 IQNHTFIKRLFL
+215 IQNHAFIKRLFL

-275 IASWGGFKNRIHS
+275 IASWGGFRNRIHS
-288 IAFAIGA
+288 VAAAIAVM
-295 LGLCTFGMG
+295 GLCTFGMG
-304 AYVAAVVAGAVGM
+304 VIPDFWIYLFLM
-317 SLGIVLGVGRGGSGN
+317 
-332 VEIRGAPLVLNVFG
+332 G
-346 LVGLVIPLLNA
+346 LVGLFIPLLNA

-383 SAMMP
+383 SSMMP

-395 PLADRMAIEI
+395 PLADRMAIEL

-411 VLLMVVAFFAIRDRV
+411 ALLMIVAFFAIRDRV
-426 LLEAGKP
+426 LVEAGKP
-433 EPSDTGKES
+433 DASNTGKE
-442 N
+442 

>member
-1 MKYEKWQHQTA
+1 MKYEKWQRQTA

-81 GIIAL
+81 GITAI
-86 STLVLI
+86 STLVLV
-92 LLFLAK
+92 LLFLAG

-113 LGAGIQM
+113 VGAGIQM
-120 PAVGAILPQIAPE
+120 PAVGAILPQIVPE

-179 LAIAILVFFLKVPTH
+179 LAIAILVFLLKVPTH

-205 LQDMKLGFSY
+205 LQDMKLGFRY
-215 IQNHTFIKRLFL
+215 IQNHAFIKRLFL

-247 ARSFGDDVWRLT
+247 ARSFGEDVWRLT

-288 IAFAIGA
+288 IAAAIA
-295 LGLCTFGMG
+295 VMGLSTFGMG
-304 AYVAAVVAGAVGM
+304 VIPDFWIYLFLM
-317 SLGIVLGVGRGGSGN
+317 
-332 VEIRGAPLVLNVFG
+332 G
-346 LVGLVIPLLNA
+346 LVGLFIPLLNA

-383 SAMMP
+383 SSMMP

-411 VLLMVVAFFAIRDRV
+411 VFLMVVAFFAIRDRV

-433 EPSDTGKES
+433 EDSDKQG
-442 N
+442 

>member
-1 MKYEKWQHQTA
+1 MIKQMKYEKWQRQTA

-81 GIIAL
+81 GITAL
-86 STLVLI
+86 STLVLV
-92 LLFLAK
+92 LLFLAG

-113 LGAGIQM
+113 VGAGIQM
-120 PAVGAILPQIAPE
+120 PAVGAILPQIVPE

-169 IFLIDIVTAA
+169 IFMIDIVTAA
-179 LAIAILVFFLKVPTH
+179 LAIAIMVFLLKVPTH

-205 LQDMKLGFSY
+205 LEDMKLGFSY
-215 IQNHTFIKRLFL
+215 IQNHAFIKRLFL

-247 ARSFGDDVWRLT
+247 ARSFGEDVWRLT

-295 LGLCTFGMG
+295 MGLCTFGMG
-304 AYVAAVVAGAVGM
+304 VIPNFWIYLFLM
-317 SLGIVLGVGRGGSGN
+317 
-332 VEIRGAPLVLNVFG
+332 G

-383 SAMMP
+383 SSMMP
-388 LGMLVFG
+388 LGMLIFG

-411 VLLMVVAFFAIRDRV
+411 VFLMVVAFFAIRDRV

-433 EPSDTGKES
+433 EPSDIE
-442 N
+442 

>member
-1 MKYEKWQHQTA
+1 MKYEKWQRQTA

-81 GIIAL
+81 GITAL
-86 STLVLI
+86 STLVLV
-92 LLFLAK
+92 LLFLAG

-113 LGAGIQM
+113 IGAGIQM
-120 PAVGAILPQIAPE
+120 PAVGAILPQIVPE

-169 IFLIDIVTAA
+169 IFMIDIVTAA
-179 LAIAILVFFLKVPTH
+179 LAIAIMVFLLKVPTH

-205 LQDMKLGFSY
+205 LQDMKLGFRY
-215 IQNHTFIKRLFL
+215 IQNHAFIKRLFL
-227 YFSLAFFMAAP
+227 YFSLAFLIAAP

-295 LGLCTFGMG
+295 MGLCTFGMG
-304 AYVAAVVAGAVGM
+304 VIPNFWIYLFLM
-317 SLGIVLGVGRGGSGN
+317 
-332 VEIRGAPLVLNVFG
+332 G

-383 SAMMP
+383 SSMMP
-388 LGMLVFG
+388 LGMLIFG

-411 VLLMVVAFFAIRDRV
+411 VFLMVVAFFAISDRV

-433 EPSDTGKES
+433 EPSNTGKE
-442 N
+442 